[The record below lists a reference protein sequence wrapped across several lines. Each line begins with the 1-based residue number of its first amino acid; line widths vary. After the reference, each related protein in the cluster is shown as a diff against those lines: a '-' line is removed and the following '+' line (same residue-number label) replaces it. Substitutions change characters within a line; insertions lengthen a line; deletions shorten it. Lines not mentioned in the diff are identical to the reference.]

1 MKKIVIAS
9 ACRTAIGKFG
19 GTLANVPAAELG
31 SIVIKEALNR
41 ANVKPEQ
48 VDHVYMGCV
57 IQAGLGQ
64 NVARQASLKAGL
76 PIETPAVTVNV
87 VCGSGLNCV
96 NMAAQMIEAGDADI
110 VVAGGMENM
119 DMAPFAMM
127 KGRYGYRM
135 GSPMGKSELVDTMVN
150 DALWDAT
157 GFNMHMGM
165 TAENVCT
172 NETYQKKYGYNPIS
186 REQLDEFAFHS
197 QEKAAKAIADGAF
210 KDEIVPVVIKGKKGD
225 TVFDTDEGPRM
236 SSMEVLGKLKPCFKK
251 DGIVT
256 AANSSAINNG
266 AAAAIIWA
274 VFNSLA
280 CIFFGLFAEYI
291 PTVRRIMQSKV
302 MFYFIGFLTVFQT
315 WTQMSG
321 IYEIFGDTP
330 IGTTGGT
337 LIVYGTCL
345 VFLFMLL
352 KEGMIRN
359 VLSDGFS
366 WVVVYGLLAVV
377 VIAALV
383 YTHGA
388 FVNID
393 PGLTAA
399 GIQTGLY
406 KGFLLLPGPFTYPY
420 YYSLFSYNDKNED
433 GTQHGNMKKS
443 FVLAG
448 VMFGVYMVLAA
459 LLTWVNFSPL
469 LNTLKAILITI
480 IALSSLSTYLYSE
493 YLVFGE
499 NIGFLID
506 VLTVTSWQ
514 LVIPL
519 GVMGIWTL
527 MSELRVYIII
537 FVLLASVV
545 LHLVSDRKEDAR

>member
-1 MKKIVIAS
+1 MSSRLLIYFSVLYGDDPVRFFSHVHVVGDKDKGLVIFFYGGFKEGEYLVS
-9 ACRTAIGKFG
+9 RSGVQISRRLVGEDYSRFG
-19 GTLANVPAAELG
+19 NHCTGNSNSLLLT
-31 SIVIKEALNR
+31 
-41 ANVKPEQ
+41 
-48 VDHVYMGCV
+48 
-57 IQAGLGQ
+57 
-64 NVARQASLKAGL
+64 ARQL
-76 PIETPAVTVNV
+76 VRV
-87 VCGSGLNCV
+87 
-96 NMAAQMIEAGDADI
+96 
-110 VVAGGMENM
+110 
-119 DMAPFAMM
+119 
-127 KGRYGYRM
+127 
-135 GSPMGKSELVDTMVN
+135 MGKPVCDAHSLCYLVKI
-150 DALWDAT
+150 
-157 GFNMHMGM
+157 
-165 TAENVCT
+165 C
-172 NETYQKKYGYNPIS
+172 
-186 REQLDEFAFHS
+186 
-197 QEKAAKAIADGAF
+197 
-210 KDEIVPVVIKGKKGD
+210 
-225 TVFDTDEGPRM
+225 
-236 SSMEVLGKLKPCFKK
+236 
-251 DGIVT
+251 
-256 AANSSAINNG
+256 
-266 AAAAIIWA
+266 
-274 VFNSLA
+274 
-280 CIFFGLFAEYI
+280 
-291 PTVRRIMQSKV
+291 
-302 MFYFIGFLTVFQT
+302 FIGFLTVFQT

-537 FVLLASVV
+537 VLLASVV

>member
-1 MKKIVIAS
+1 MYQKIKAKFKANPTIFY
-9 ACRTAIGKFG
+9 AC
-19 GTLANVPAAELG
+19 
-31 SIVIKEALNR
+31 SIVASW
-41 ANVKPEQ
+41 
-48 VDHVYMGCV
+48 
-57 IQAGLGQ
+57 AGVG
-64 NVARQASLKAGL
+64 SLMNFRTL
-76 PIETPAVTVNV
+76 
-87 VCGSGLNCV
+87 
-96 NMAAQMIEAGDADI
+96 
-110 VVAGGMENM
+110 
-119 DMAPFAMM
+119 
-127 KGRYGYRM
+127 
-135 GSPMGKSELVDTMVN
+135 
-150 DALWDAT
+150 
-157 GFNMHMGM
+157 
-165 TAENVCT
+165 
-172 NETYQKKYGYNPIS
+172 
-186 REQLDEFAFHS
+186 
-197 QEKAAKAIADGAF
+197 
-210 KDEIVPVVIKGKKGD
+210 
-225 TVFDTDEGPRM
+225 
-236 SSMEVLGKLKPCFKK
+236 
-251 DGIVT
+251 
-256 AANSSAINNG
+256 AINNG

-537 FVLLASVV
+537 FVLLASVERRMHDENHGKEAV
-545 LHLVSDRKEDAR
+545 RAAQARPQHPPAFREAVDRVHPQH

>member
-1 MKKIVIAS
+1 MYQKIKAKFKANPTIFY
-9 ACRTAIGKFG
+9 AC
-19 GTLANVPAAELG
+19 
-31 SIVIKEALNR
+31 SIVASW
-41 ANVKPEQ
+41 
-48 VDHVYMGCV
+48 
-57 IQAGLGQ
+57 AGVG
-64 NVARQASLKAGL
+64 SLMNFRTL
-76 PIETPAVTVNV
+76 
-87 VCGSGLNCV
+87 
-96 NMAAQMIEAGDADI
+96 
-110 VVAGGMENM
+110 
-119 DMAPFAMM
+119 
-127 KGRYGYRM
+127 
-135 GSPMGKSELVDTMVN
+135 
-150 DALWDAT
+150 
-157 GFNMHMGM
+157 
-165 TAENVCT
+165 
-172 NETYQKKYGYNPIS
+172 
-186 REQLDEFAFHS
+186 
-197 QEKAAKAIADGAF
+197 
-210 KDEIVPVVIKGKKGD
+210 
-225 TVFDTDEGPRM
+225 
-236 SSMEVLGKLKPCFKK
+236 
-251 DGIVT
+251 
-256 AANSSAINNG
+256 AINNG

-274 VFNSLA
+274 VFNS
-280 CIFFGLFAEYI
+280 
-291 PTVRRIMQSKV
+291 
-302 MFYFIGFLTVFQT
+302 
-315 WTQMSG
+315 
-321 IYEIFGDTP
+321 
-330 IGTTGGT
+330 
-337 LIVYGTCL
+337 
-345 VFLFMLL
+345 
-352 KEGMIRN
+352 
-359 VLSDGFS
+359 
-366 WVVVYGLLAVV
+366 LAVV

>member
-1 MKKIVIAS
+1 MAKAAVTRSIRDDHQKNFLKIFNGLTGKHSRWEIWEDFVTLTAIEISNSTDKVNATERTKMYQTIISKYSAKERDGMAEMLAEVVMGMEQNPDQDFLGSLYMMCELGNDHAGQFFTPYDVCRCMAEITFNPKLHPDMEGFISVSDPACGAGATLLAFLNVCKRRNICYHNKVLVIAQD
-9 ACRTAIGKFG
+9 IDF
-19 GTLANVPAAELG
+19 
-31 SIVIKEALNR
+31 IV
-41 ANVKPEQ
+41 
-48 VDHVYMGCV
+48 
-57 IQAGLGQ
+57 GLM
-64 NVARQASLKAGL
+64 
-76 PIETPAVTVNV
+76 
-87 VCGSGLNCV
+87 C
-96 NMAAQMIEAGDADI
+96 
-110 VVAGGMENM
+110 
-119 DMAPFAMM
+119 
-127 KGRYGYRM
+127 Y
-135 GSPMGKSELVDTMVN
+135 
-150 DALWDAT
+150 
-157 GFNMHMGM
+157 
-165 TAENVCT
+165 
-172 NETYQKKYGYNPIS
+172 
-186 REQLDEFAFHS
+186 
-197 QEKAAKAIADGAF
+197 
-210 KDEIVPVVIKGKKGD
+210 
-225 TVFDTDEGPRM
+225 
-236 SSMEVLGKLKPCFKK
+236 
-251 DGIVT
+251 
-256 AANSSAINNG
+256 INNG

>member
-1 MKKIVIAS
+1 MYQKIKAKFKAS
-9 ACRTAIGKFG
+9 PTIFYAC
-19 GTLANVPAAELG
+19 
-31 SIVIKEALNR
+31 SIVASWAGVGSLMNFRTIAL
-41 ANVKPEQ
+41 
-48 VDHVYMGCV
+48 
-57 IQAGLGQ
+57 
-64 NVARQASLKAGL
+64 
-76 PIETPAVTVNV
+76 
-87 VCGSGLNCV
+87 
-96 NMAAQMIEAGDADI
+96 
-110 VVAGGMENM
+110 
-119 DMAPFAMM
+119 
-127 KGRYGYRM
+127 RYG
-135 GSPMGKSELVDTMVN
+135 
-150 DALWDAT
+150 A
-157 GFNMHMGM
+157 
-165 TAENVCT
+165 
-172 NETYQKKYGYNPIS
+172 
-186 REQLDEFAFHS
+186 
-197 QEKAAKAIADGAF
+197 
-210 KDEIVPVVIKGKKGD
+210 VP
-225 TVFDTDEGPRM
+225 
-236 SSMEVLGKLKPCFKK
+236 
-251 DGIVT
+251 
-256 AANSSAINNG
+256 
-266 AAAAIIWA
+266 AIIWA

-280 CIFFGLFAEYI
+280 CITFGLFADRVPSI
-291 PTVRRIMQSKV
+291 RRIMQSKV
-302 MFYFIGFLTVFQT
+302 MFYFIGLLTLFQT

-330 IGTTGGT
+330 IGTKGGMI
-337 LIVYGTCL
+337 IVYVTC
-345 VFLFMLL
+345 VAFLIMLL
-352 KEGMIRN
+352 KDGMIRN

-377 VIAALV
+377 VAAALV
-383 YTHGA
+383 YTGGTFA
-388 FVNID
+388 VID
-393 PGLTAA
+393 PGVNAA
-399 GIQTGLY
+399 GIKAGVYNGL
-406 KGFLLLPGPFTYPY
+406 LLLPGPFTYPY

>member
-1 MKKIVIAS
+1 MYQKIKAKFKAS
-9 ACRTAIGKFG
+9 PTIFYAC
-19 GTLANVPAAELG
+19 
-31 SIVIKEALNR
+31 SIVASWAGVGSLMNFRTIAL
-41 ANVKPEQ
+41 
-48 VDHVYMGCV
+48 
-57 IQAGLGQ
+57 
-64 NVARQASLKAGL
+64 
-76 PIETPAVTVNV
+76 
-87 VCGSGLNCV
+87 
-96 NMAAQMIEAGDADI
+96 
-110 VVAGGMENM
+110 
-119 DMAPFAMM
+119 
-127 KGRYGYRM
+127 RYG
-135 GSPMGKSELVDTMVN
+135 
-150 DALWDAT
+150 A
-157 GFNMHMGM
+157 
-165 TAENVCT
+165 
-172 NETYQKKYGYNPIS
+172 
-186 REQLDEFAFHS
+186 
-197 QEKAAKAIADGAF
+197 
-210 KDEIVPVVIKGKKGD
+210 VP
-225 TVFDTDEGPRM
+225 
-236 SSMEVLGKLKPCFKK
+236 
-251 DGIVT
+251 
-256 AANSSAINNG
+256 
-266 AAAAIIWA
+266 AIIWA

-280 CIFFGLFAEYI
+280 CITFGLFADRVPSI
-291 PTVRRIMQSKV
+291 RRIMQSKV
-302 MFYFIGFLTVFQT
+302 MFYFIGLLMLFQT

-330 IGTTGGT
+330 IGTKGGMI
-337 LIVYGTCL
+337 IVYVTC
-345 VFLFMLL
+345 VAFLIMLL
-352 KEGMIRN
+352 KDGMIRN

-377 VIAALV
+377 VVAALV
-383 YTHGA
+383 YTGGA
-388 FVNID
+388 FAAID
-393 PGLTAA
+393 PGVNVA
-399 GIQTGLY
+399 GIKAGVYNGL
-406 KGFLLLPGPFTYPY
+406 LLLPGPFTYPY

>member
-1 MKKIVIAS
+1 LIQMTTAAPSDMIRMQNSNQAKRCSPFPVGAAILLPERRIPGRTLLLCVWHHRSTPKSRGAASWTFRRAQSQRRRFSMYQKIKAKFKANPTIFY
-9 ACRTAIGKFG
+9 AC
-19 GTLANVPAAELG
+19 
-31 SIVIKEALNR
+31 SIVASW
-41 ANVKPEQ
+41 
-48 VDHVYMGCV
+48 
-57 IQAGLGQ
+57 AGVG
-64 NVARQASLKAGL
+64 SLMNFRTL
-76 PIETPAVTVNV
+76 
-87 VCGSGLNCV
+87 
-96 NMAAQMIEAGDADI
+96 
-110 VVAGGMENM
+110 
-119 DMAPFAMM
+119 
-127 KGRYGYRM
+127 
-135 GSPMGKSELVDTMVN
+135 
-150 DALWDAT
+150 
-157 GFNMHMGM
+157 
-165 TAENVCT
+165 
-172 NETYQKKYGYNPIS
+172 
-186 REQLDEFAFHS
+186 
-197 QEKAAKAIADGAF
+197 
-210 KDEIVPVVIKGKKGD
+210 
-225 TVFDTDEGPRM
+225 
-236 SSMEVLGKLKPCFKK
+236 
-251 DGIVT
+251 
-256 AANSSAINNG
+256 AINNG

-280 CIFFGLFAEYI
+280 CIFFGLFAEHI

-545 LHLVSDRKEDAR
+545 LHLVSDRKEVAR